1 MESTILSKCLELTR
15 DLKALNTSFDIT
27 IKLDNMKVRFS
38 SDDDKKDKK
47 NKSPSQQKRDFERKQ
62 GFLANRTAK
71 SDSNNAINPVEAVS
85 NKNDKQ
91 KTVKTNSETN
101 EKCDKIDKRQ
111 DNLTE
116 IPKSPEEEQESLLK
130 MKASIRQEVFE
141 TLTPCEN
148 CESLWEYEDDMRY
161 HLPWCQENRPT

>member
-1 MESTILSKCLELTR
+1 
-15 DLKALNTSFDIT
+15 
-27 IKLDNMKVRFS
+27 MKVRFS

-47 NKSPSQQKRDFERKQ
+47 KKSPSQQKRDFERKQ

-116 IPKSPEEEQESLLK
+116 SPKLPEEEQESLLK